1 MNHAPLGC
9 ARILLMDASRENR
22 YDKHRRIFSSLH
34 AWFFRRGGGLACRV
48 LSSVLVRRPS
58 QGKGFRKTFR
68 AIATRNAAIWTA
80 PKDASVA
87 VPQDLARYSD

>member
-58 QGKGFRKTFR
+58 QGKGFRKIFR
-68 AIATRNAAIWTA
+68 AIATRNIDHCLLDT
-80 PKDASVA
+80 VGLI
-87 VPQDLARYSD
+87 VPQDLSRYSD